1 MGARRASKGPILNVM
16 SEIRLL
22 PFECADGPTN
32 MATDETLLESAVAG
46 VSSLRFY
53 TWNPPTLSLGYFQP
67 ESVRHTLASTPPVSP
82 PFRGGIWGV
91 EASDDPT
98 CTQSS
103 LADLPFVRRA
113 SGGATLVHH
122 HELTYALALPAGLP
136 WQRRGES
143 WICRMHQVIGRALQS
158 FGVPIETGLCGAERK
173 LGPVL
178 CFQHHTPGDLILKG
192 HKIAGSA
199 QRKQRGHLLQHGGLL
214 LGQSHYTPDL
224 LGLKELAG
232 MATSIAELSRAIVGE
247 FQRATDW
254 EVCPGE
260 WTLEECNRIRELA
273 QSKYSSD
280 EWNLKR

>member
-1 MGARRASKGPILNVM
+1 M

-22 PFECADGPTN
+22 PYESADGVTN
-32 MATDETLLESAVAG
+32 MAADETLLESAASGVA
-46 VSSLRFY
+46 SLRFY

-67 ESVRHTLASTPPVSP
+67 ESVRCEPL
-82 PFRGGIWGV
+82 
-91 EASDDPT
+91 
-98 CTQSS
+98 
-103 LADLPFVRRA
+103 LKDLPFVRRA

-143 WICRMHQVIGRALQS
+143 WICRMHQVIGKALQS
-158 FGVPIETGLCGAERK
+158 FEVPIEAGLCGAEWK
-173 LGPVL
+173 FGAVL

-214 LGQSHYTPDL
+214 LAQSCHTPNL
-224 LGLKELAG
+224 PGLKELAG
-232 MATSIAELSRAIVGE
+232 LETSIADLSTAIIGE
-247 FQRATDW
+247 FHSDTGWKVR
-254 EVCPGE
+254 PGE
-260 WTLEECNRIRELA
+260 WTLDESHRTRELA
-273 QSKYSSD
+273 ESKYCSD